1 MEETQERWNVYIPE
15 RNTTVNVPKN
25 WDYSTIMSE
34 LDKKQKEE
42 QKNLNQEV
50 AKIQGEKY
58 RSLSKP
64 TYNFSYYN
72 DLLESLKEKKIG
84 EETSPIKTGA
94 KSFVNQLYDLTVGAT
109 VRGVGQTS
117 DIVENAVGTFQ
128 ARKLSPKQ
136 REKFLKEIDKE
147 GRESARKAQESA
159 EKFAPFKIREGESKT
174 AQGLS
179 SALVSFGLMGLSGA
193 LNGLSKGMTVKEGL
207 QKGLP
212 IATLFGVSSGQ
223 EMYGKVREGGGSFS
237 EALLKG
243 ESAMLGEIALEEAG
257 VATLLKGVRAK
268 IFAPYPWAGFIV
280 TSAGTGAVQETSQG
294 LKDVIVAGKYD
305 ERVNEEKLNE
315 LLDDAIFGAIGE
327 MFGGVVSS
335 TVHRER
341 RAKIRNQAVKAG
353 YDEQTANVIA
363 WEATE
368 NPEGIANAV
377 IDEMKDFNNVLSAED
392 IQRGQEFIEEAQ
404 RIGGKDADT
413 YVNIM
418 NTYKQVGKLGGLT
431 EEEIRK
437 DAEYFANAHTS
448 LFLALKDKDPNLTYE
463 QYADKIKLNSLRI
476 IQDINI
482 EREVNKRVKET
493 LPWFGET
500 SELTAKQVDE
510 VERVAQNE
518 RYNVMRE
525 AGLIKDD
532 DTLYSMIGERAKL
545 TKQQKTSLDEA
556 KSLEQDGLL
565 NNEQIR
571 QTTGWYRGDDGEWK
585 LEISDMD
592 MKFKLPDMKEYKKAR
607 DKNGKKIATIKL
619 GNLMEHEKLFKEYPF
634 LENLNVHFSN
644 EARDDGTV
652 AETFG
657 DTIVFY
663 NKKIEKLGKE
673 KEKETKKAA
682 IHEIQHVIQDYENFA
697 RGGEEEKEKF
707 KLTKE
712 ENKLYEERNEL
723 SEELQGSATYLNILR
738 LRRDV
743 DERIKSANQDEKR
756 KLDRFKEIDEQLKE
770 KDKES
775 SLYRYYS
782 LGGEIEANNVADRID
797 FTDEERR
804 KISPEQTRLIP
815 KEDVIIRRKDDTLQS
830 RYNASYSDAKKIIR
844 LFKGHNPQAL
854 VHELSHNFFI
864 DYFKLTEEYGLTEK
878 NKAIYDM
885 LGKKSYKEF
894 GKPEWETI
902 TEEFMKYLKTNE
914 APNIALSGLFRR
926 AKDWLIETF
935 FTTNKSETPSPEVKE
950 FFDNLIKEEYGTVD
964 ATSLRMTPR
973 TFKEIIKDIKSG
985 KEVSFQGVRRS
996 DLQALRKILH
1006 QTRPRKAKTLAEEMR
1021 KDDMRIKADSELA
1034 KKLGYD
1040 PKKKQPMFDKNGT
1053 IERIDELDDYL
1064 VEKGLLEPNQAETA
1078 EQVSDREN
1086 KIENIINQAE
1096 DVYSAEEQTY
1106 ADYRDIV
1113 EQNQLR
1119 VSELVDEIL
1128 KDNELG
1134 IKDIDEINEYLDKA
1148 IAMAKKVDSVLVNK
1162 EAIKFL
1168 VEGYENA
1175 EKLYNKTLQELQKAQ
1190 DVIGVRQ
1197 QLTDY
1202 IRSLP
1207 LTAKH
1212 RLSLMTKVKQI
1223 NKGDDFTEVL
1233 GNINDSFKRMW
1244 EQETKEILANN
1255 INEILKSTKPKERRK
1270 QKYNYDYN
1278 TLFEELR
1285 TINGYTKEQA
1295 SKSYEDILN
1304 EVRDSDS
1311 ADYVE
1316 TDEDREINAVKRML
1330 VSYKMNGRKD
1340 SSIALMKRLESEL
1353 FKLRQDAIEDKAR
1366 TETEKAIKKKA
1377 EIDRAVGYI
1386 KKHKKVG
1393 KVLGFYLKNTNLYS
1407 NEAELFGKDW
1417 AKAHEMET
1425 IELEQNRKVKAKT
1438 KEMIKKGKKIYGIPD
1453 DTGSKKMFSNSDKEF
1468 ARIINEK
1475 SQEKFTLYG
1484 VNGKAQNLER
1494 KISLLQIMDIYNT
1507 IKNKNSADI
1516 YSKLYETF
1524 DEEGNQTSHQIQ
1536 DLLDNLSE
1544 QDKAFAD
1551 AIMADIQSLR
1561 DSENEIYVKLYGIDM
1576 PKHEP
1581 YYPRSAERV
1590 EGELMDIK
1598 KFAIGDD
1605 TPSFFKERAKM
1616 SLLVPRN
1623 MWTKYQSRINDSMY
1637 MTNTFEKYKEHYD
1650 LIHNSEV
1657 KNAIE
1662 AKYDTKRYMSL
1673 NTSLKDL
1680 SLGGNNKAFD
1690 DMENFMS
1697 NLVSNWVVSKIA
1709 LNDAVFTKQLLS
1721 MTNFI
1726 ENMPVADFFKYSKE
1740 MLTNP
1745 KKAFDFMQKFDGAY
1759 LNQRF
1764 TDGMQNE
1771 ALAQIMANAE
1781 RSVKKRDYIF
1791 QDYIDFVTLPVR
1803 LGDVGAIYLG
1813 GYARARYLLEHGT
1826 PIEEA
1831 RKIFEFE
1838 SQQSQQSGL
1847 KASMAQF
1854 QKNTIFRF
1862 FTAFKNTQLQYQ
1874 RKLLDGFIQW
1884 RRGEIDTKHY
1894 AKIVGNYA
1902 FLQAFMY
1909 QVATNIFS
1917 YWRDDDDDKEFD
1929 WSKDVAMQIITSPV
1943 AGVPLLGDMTQNLLK
1958 KQSYDLG
1965 IAGLQDANKAF
1976 RLAKKSFNG
1985 LITGEFDPKTAEKA
1999 GALMLQ
2005 FVKPM
2010 PANILTT
2017 ILND

>member
-109 VRGVGQTS
+109 IRGVGQTS

-147 GRESARKAQESA
+147 GRESARKAQEYA
-159 EKFAPFKIREGESKT
+159 EKFVPFKIREGESKT

-223 EMYGKVREGGGSFS
+223 EMYSKVREGGGSSS

-243 ESAMLGEIALEEAG
+243 ESAMLGEIALEEVG

-294 LKDVIVAGKYD
+294 LKDIIIAEKYD

-500 SELTAKQVDE
+500 SELTAEQVDE

-518 RYNVMRE
+518 RFNVMRE
-525 AGLIKDD
+525 AGLIKED
-532 DTLYSMIGERAKL
+532 DTLYSRTGNQTAFTGDTIDINGVEKNVYNSNGEKIAQTEQRLRNFYNWFGYSVLVDKQGRPRVFYHGTKTPNIRVFRTLYDDNLIFFTENKGFADDWAKNAPLNIEQERAYREMPNFSREVSNEYREKYGENWDEND
-545 TKQQKTSLDEA
+545 SLFEQA
-556 KSLEQDGLL
+556 KNKRDSLEKNYLKEHGIEEITMPVYLKAENIFNPKEHWDLVIDEIEKYY
-565 NNEQIR
+565 NTDFRDENADA
-571 QTTGWYRGDDGEWK
+571 QTKVD
-585 LEISDMD
+585 LEHI
-592 MKFKLPDMKEYKKAR
+592 
-607 DKNGKKIATIKL
+607 KNGKWIFF
-619 GNLMEHEKLFKEYPF
+619 EHE
-634 LENLNVHFSN
+634 NV
-644 EARDDGTV
+644 
-652 AETFG
+652 
-657 DTIVFY
+657 I
-663 NKKIEKLGKE
+663 KKIKDLGFD
-673 KEKETKKAA
+673 A
-682 IHEIQHVIQDYENFA
+682 IQ
-697 RGGEEEKEKF
+697 
-707 KLTKE
+707 
-712 ENKLYEERNEL
+712 L
-723 SEELQGSATYLNILR
+723 SERGDKMETIAVFQNNNQ
-738 LRRDV
+738 
-743 DERIKSANQDEKR
+743 IKSVDNSGAYGTN
-756 KLDRFKEIDEQLKE
+756 
-770 KDKES
+770 
-775 SLYRYYS
+775 
-782 LGGEIEANNVADRID
+782 
-797 FTDEERR
+797 T
-804 KISPEQTRLIP
+804 
-815 KEDVIIRRKDDTLQS
+815 EDILNS

-854 VHELSHNFFI
+854 VHELSHNFFM

-885 LGKKSYKEF
+885 LGKKTYKEF
-894 GKPEWETI
+894 GEKEWETI

-935 FTTNKSETPSPEVKE
+935 FTTNKRETPSPEVKE
-950 FFDNLIKEEYGTVD
+950 FFDNLVKDEYGTVD

-973 TFKEIIKDIKSG
+973 TIKDIIKDIKNG
-985 KEVSFQGVRRS
+985 KEISFQGVRRS
-996 DLQALRKILH
+996 DLKVLRKIFH

-1034 KKLGYD
+1034 KQLGYD

-1064 VEKGLLEPNQAETA
+1064 VEKGLLEPNQTETA

-1086 KIENIINQAE
+1086 QIEDIINQAE
-1096 DVYSAEEQTY
+1096 DIYSAAEQTY

-1113 EQNQLR
+1113 EQNQLKAQ
-1119 VSELVDEIL
+1119 ELVNEIL

-1134 IKDIDEINEYLDKA
+1134 IKSIDEINEYLDKA
-1148 IAMAKKVDSVLVNK
+1148 IDMAKSVDSILVNK

-1175 EKLYNKTLQELQKAQ
+1175 EKLYNKTLKELQKAQ

-1207 LTAKH
+1207 LNAKH
-1212 RLSLMTKVKQI
+1212 RLSLINKVKQV
-1223 NKGDDFTEVL
+1223 NKGEDFTEVL
-1233 GNINDSFKRMW
+1233 GNINDSFKQMW

-1285 TINGYTKEQA
+1285 IINGYTKAQA
-1295 SKSYEDILN
+1295 NEAYGALLN
-1304 EVRDSDS
+1304 EIRDSDS
-1311 ADYVE
+1311 VDYVE
-1316 TDEDREINAVKRML
+1316 TDEDREINAIKRL
-1330 VSYKMNGRKD
+1330 LISYKMNGKKD
-1340 SSIALMKRLESEL
+1340 SSIALMKRLEDEL

-1366 TETEKAIKKKA
+1366 TDTEKAIKKRA

-1386 KKHKKVG
+1386 KSSKPVN

-1407 NEAELFGKDW
+1407 NEAELFGKNW
-1417 AKAHEMET
+1417 AKAHEMESV
-1425 IELEQNRKVKAKT
+1425 ELEQNRKVKTKT
-1438 KEMIKKGKKIYGIPD
+1438 KQMIEKGKKIYGIPD
-1453 DTGSKKMFSNSDKEF
+1453 DTGSKKMFKNSDKEF

-1475 SQEKFTLYG
+1475 SQENFTLHG
-1484 VNGKAQNLER
+1484 VNGKATNLER

-1507 IKNKNSADI
+1507 IKNKNSAEI
-1516 YSKLYETF
+1516 YAKLYETF
-1524 DEEGNQTSHQIQ
+1524 DEQGNQTSHQIQ
-1536 DLLDNLSE
+1536 GLIDNLSE

-1561 DSENEIYVKLYGIDM
+1561 EAENEIYVKLYGIDM

-1662 AKYDTKRYMSL
+1662 AKYDTKRYMAL

-1680 SLGGNNKAFD
+1680 SLGGNSKAFD

-1726 ENMPVADFFKYSKE
+1726 ENMPVSDFFKYSLE
-1740 MLTNP
+1740 MMTNP
-1745 KKAFDFMQKFDGAY
+1745 KKAYKFMQDFDGAY

-1764 TDGMQNE
+1764 SEGMQNE

-1874 RKLLDGFIQW
+1874 RKMLDGFIQW

-1894 AKIVGNYA
+1894 AKILGNYA

-1909 QVATNIFS
+1909 QIATNIFS

-1965 IAGLQDANKAF
+1965 IAGLQDANKAI
-1976 RLAKKSFNG
+1976 RLAKKSFNS
-1985 LITGEFDPKTAEKA
+1985 LIEGEFDPKTAEKA

-2010 PANILTT
+2010 PANILTS